1 MLGFAIVDRQPS
13 AAATA
18 VWLTTQVGGT
28 TDQHTNAVVIDLDD
42 DEYGKKIYALTA
54 DRIVILTEGS
64 SADDLFQYALG
75 VDAFDG
81 LIAET
86 TARQLLI
93 EKAITD
99 YMAKTKNKNLVI
111 PNFPAPPMLPAETR
125 AEPQHRA
132 LAVANYVAAVWSGWF
147 ATEEQRFRRTT
158 DPRSGASPWIMPEEL
173 AAPEVSEFPPAFA
186 GRVQPEPL
194 RAC

>member
-18 VWLTTQVGGT
+18 VWLTTHVGGT
-28 TDQHTNAVVIDLDD
+28 TVQHTNAVVIDLDE
-42 DEYGKKIYALTA
+42 DEYGSKIYWLTA
-54 DRIVILTEGS
+54 DRVVVLTEGS
-64 SADDLFQYALG
+64 AADGLFEHAIG
-75 VDAFDG
+75 VDAFDE
-81 LIAET
+81 LIAEA

-93 EKAITD
+93 EKAIAD
-99 YMAKTKNKNLVI
+99 YMAKSKNKNLVI

-147 ATEEQRFRRTT
+147 ATEEQRLRRTT
-158 DPRSGASPWIMPEEL
+158 DPRTGASPWIMPEEL
-173 AAPEVSEFPPAFA
+173 ADPEVSEFPTAFA
-186 GRVQPEPL
+186 GSVQPEPL

>member
-13 AAATA
+13 GVATA
-18 VWLTTQVGGT
+18 VWLTTHVGGT
-28 TDQHTNAVVIDLDD
+28 TVQHTNAVVIDQDD
-42 DEYGKKIYALTA
+42 DEYEKKICALTA
-54 DRIVILTEGS
+54 DRIVVLTEGS
-64 SADDLFQYALG
+64 AADRLFEHALG
-75 VDAFDG
+75 VDAFDE

-99 YMAKTKNKNLVI
+99 YMAKSKYKNLVI
-111 PNFPAPPMLPAETR
+111 PYFPASPMLPAETR

-132 LAVANYVAAVWSGWF
+132 LAVANYVAAVWSGWL
-147 ATEEQRFRRTT
+147 ATEEQRLRRTT
-158 DPRSGASPWIMPEEL
+158 DPRTGASPWIMPEEL
-173 AAPEVSEFPPAFA
+173 AAQEVAEFPPAFA
-186 GRVQPEPL
+186 GCVRSEPL